1 MEPKIK
7 RKFRAFPLS
16 LTTAVSSATAIRF
29 DDVAGGAIEVGT
41 SHTAVTTLSVWA
53 SEDGGAAYGRLYKDS
68 QAVSISL
75 SPSASEA
82 RVYPIPDECY
92 GVGAVKLVAD
102 QPQGTAV
109 SVVVMLKG

>member
-29 DDVAGGAIEVGT
+29 DDVAGGAIEVGA
-41 SHTAVTTLSVWA
+41 SNAAFTTLSVWA
-53 SEDGGAAYGRLYKDS
+53 SDDGTSAYGRLYKDG
-68 QAVSISL
+68 QAISISL
-75 SPSASEA
+75 SPSTSEA

-102 QPQGTAV
+102 QSQGTAA